1 MSASAGSG
9 ALDALAR
16 QHAHARWANRTL
28 CAVIPPALEPA
39 LVQAAHIAS
48 SEEVWLE
55 RIAQGASTPR
65 DVFAQDTPQ
74 GIAQRLAALERAWA
88 ALFES
93 APDPLRTIE
102 YRRLDGT
109 PQRAALGDL
118 LTHVVTHGAYH
129 RGQIAL
135 LLRAAGIAVPPT
147 DFIVWQRLQQPA

>member
-1 MSASAGSG
+1 MSAPLGSG

-28 CAVIPPALEPA
+28 CAVIPASLEPA
-39 LVQAAHIAS
+39 LAQAAHIAS

-55 RIAQGASTPR
+55 RIAQGESRPR
-65 DVFAQDTPQ
+65 DVFAADTAE
-74 GIAQRLAALERAWA
+74 GLAQRLDALERAWA
-88 ALFES
+88 AFFAG
-93 APDPLRTIE
+93 APDPLRTVE

-109 PQRAALGDL
+109 LQRAALCDL

-135 LLRAAGIAVPPT
+135 LLRGAGIAVPPT
-147 DFIVWQRLQQPA
+147 DYVVWQRLQQPA